1 MSKQIYLFKKAVR
14 DRLEDNTFLILWDCL
29 ESWTQ
34 NDWMTIFFIIF
45 LGIIFEI
52 ILVKICTSFRK
63 KLAFPEKG
71 SSDSQ
76 ENEDSSLTSM
86 TFDNWSIH
94 SSSEERDDDFSER
107 TITSSVTSNKNECYI
122 EKRVSPADE
131 IIWAGTSESK
141 YQVRYFSG
149 SHMASSDGTSSSLS
163 LFHSEVKK
171 VFLSHRGNPENE
183 HKTLQFSSKK
193 LFSIM
198 KTNKSKSLV
207 LSSDFHFSRT
217 SGIPTESENLDVAPC
232 PPAHLFLSRDQVR
245 HLEENV
251 RNQIPLKSS
260 ATLESETTLYSRSQD
275 FLTQSQHFVRMD
287 ISAQG
292 QDSFSGQRTIQNQ
305 VFYEAQFTSQAQQFV
320 NNQDSINSQPDVESR
335 FFAPPQDLMRKPSS
349 SSTQDSFQTQDMDR
363 SQHLLKV
370 PYSLETQ
377 DSIKGLESDKPLDE
391 TQYAIWS
398 EDTNKIKYSM
408 QGQNTTFNNARFL
421 VLTPSPNSVAKGKPH
436 VKSVKPKSQKQIL
449 SSKLSH
455 YSVCGL
461 VPFLPAIKRQK
472 TRRKILRSKSKF
484 YLKVSS
490 QKSKKTTTSWV
501 FQVTLCHTSKRSK
514 LGCEYTTKK
523 KELHQRKG
531 ISDKALHL
539 IYVSKFVPPY
549 IKKYSRKKLIKVLP
563 GLTGCRNF
571 LLKPNKSP
579 TAEKVSF
586 AGSIEKR
593 GTSGNS
599 KNVKQHSRDNK
610 GLKNISPNVSP
621 QLEQSFMVSTH
632 QLKSPCSLLIET
644 NWKNKESL
652 KDPITQAKKTG
663 IAEFDAPNSKKTS
676 DLHIPK
682 YETSLEEA
690 ISELLQKFVSSPKM
704 KLNRMKTQEDLKRTE
719 NPHLPLSNGEKLP
732 TSTAETQKCLT
743 KGNTQ
748 KQKNF
753 LEIVLE
759 SSDINLLISHKSNE
773 QLADIKIKGS
783 TEDVILKE
791 KKPLKLTITECDNLN
806 ESEKLECNTRSNIKN
821 MHNKRISDAFCNAT
835 NTAISESPDIEMH
848 SELKAKAGT
857 SRIIGL
863 SHSVVKQE
871 KLSDRKIIWNA
882 NYIEKRCIFKKAQER
897 DREEEE
903 QTLQEAIPKLE
914 SYAGFSS
921 LKSGEAKID
930 EILFSVRECDTPC
943 DANHQK
949 EQAGGIEKKETFDC
963 CMPAFSTSRRKRN
976 FKQHSDMKTLVNPKC
991 GILKAKKPSISYI
1004 LNIKGSSIPKHR
1016 KVLRFNLTTKMKERD
1031 QGKKMANKMY
1041 SFMTIKPDI
1050 NRYSKIEREEDT
1062 LGEKGFSSEQVKQV
1076 IASLEENIASDN
1088 TKETNLQGEEEEES
1102 EEETLL
1108 KIVPQYSQHF
1118 IFHSGQSREFDLQKS
1133 ENKRGRKILFVTEQD
1148 VPQQMQPT
1156 DPVDVEKPK
1165 NGHQTQRGTMCTAS
1179 SKLCLPKSEESLSG
1193 QVFMDTIKCDVP
1205 SDGSHTEE
1213 LYSYRKELKTLEFK
1227 KDQQAAVLESLAFS
1241 TPDPSESKR
1250 QRKTCTCT
1258 ALKSKMSS
1266 KCVIMKARKTPISQI
1281 FNIPGNGCLK
1291 KLPSKTLKSQIIDFL
1306 IHIKYFAVLEDFI
1319 AERKEGLVQEL
1330 PATILESLDL
1340 STLALPT
1347 SKRNNLKL
1355 IHKKNKM
1362 SPKCVTLKAKK
1373 APFSQTFHITKC
1385 TPSHRRQFRCNFKTM
1400 MKLGK
1405 PVAHIILNAIFSAM
1419 PISLDMKVHKRIKV
1433 ETDVPRKMRFRHEL
1447 QQQERSPDGER
1458 ASCASSSDK
1467 RGSTSNSTKEVKEQ
1481 GREAAL
1487 WNSQHFSFNAHETKE
1502 PYFVKSHLELKNSAR
1517 KRIPESLTIAQ
1528 ELQQRT
1534 LFTQSV
1540 LHSVSCSILNSLPSE
1555 KLPKRTKTQKG
1566 LKDTGSPKI
1575 LSPMPGKSIS
1585 ESLIVTAQTGIST
1598 EKSPKKELANSIL
1611 ERKIRLPKDLQA
1623 RTVESFDFSMPAS
1636 SYFKGQ
1642 RNAAQI
1648 PKSRTGKAQMA
1659 SVLKT
1664 VNMTRSGALSHGQE
1678 QEHILENVVKEISLG
1693 MSNIF
1698 INTFLSSAPVSPAI
1712 KRYNKVKARKGL
1724 LRQKSDITQ
1733 LKQDEGKRLYTY
1745 TSHKCSTSSNTSES
1759 RRQNEKEEG
1768 NEILFESGLQFLNS
1782 VRSRK
1787 DQNMLITEQ
1796 EVQQQ
1801 AVVSENIL
1809 ESICSP
1815 LIPFQTEKPNKT
1827 ISPQKD
1833 ILHRIGEKIPHPK
1846 SEKATSDHLLIDET
1860 EYSTISDESPTKKLD
1875 VHSAVS
1881 IQPEKE
1887 KKDIKTPK
1895 VTQYTIDQNIPPTK
1909 SGNLSVLGDLPNK
1922 SSRRK
1927 MGDCIA
1933 KEHEELQKELPT
1945 RSTTSVFSESKRQKK
1960 ILKSPERKNLTGPI
1974 SATMKANKPF
1984 CSQLLNS
1991 TEHGNLCCKME
2002 QEANLKS
2009 AGKDM
2014 QQDKNI
2020 ANAFSSP
2027 IPVSTNNKIDTE
2039 MYSTLNTEMDQ
2050 PRVKIH
2056 NHTYLEL
2063 EKSPCYREA
2072 QKANSTDTRNRSSN
2086 TMKMNAQHEQE
2097 EKNIQ
2102 KILESI
2108 PHYSQHFSFSAHHMK
2123 YPGPCKSKSELN
2135 SSEVKRTC
2143 NLSHT
2148 VQKMRQ
2154 EKHLRE
2160 LVLEPVSRNEM
2171 NFIQVETV
2179 KKSPHTHQGIKGVV
2193 DLKTSFPK
2201 AGKSETGSIQ
2211 CDTLCVGNHRMK
2223 RDSPV
2228 SEKKAWNK
2236 NDLVTTF
2243 LKPLDFSS
2251 IVSSEPKSQS
2261 HMLEFVGKKSMSP
2274 KHVTLKA
2281 KKLPISYLL
2290 NIKRC
2295 LTGIH
2300 KKKKQHEFKFKIKER
2315 QWNENMREAIFYA
2328 MQGAK
2333 IQPPKL
2339 VIDKH
2344 SFDTTARGTLYNRTL
2359 HKNLNGHI
2367 TEEMAEL
2374 GENLSTT
2381 FLGPLDSFIPVLS
2394 DSESQLKT
2402 VQLSKKKIILN
2413 LKYLAMKKKEK
2424 PISQILK
2431 INRQFITKHR
2441 KKLRSNFKI
2450 KMKEMRQV
2458 KNVADKFPN
2467 TIYFTFDISDI
2478 KKQSRLETE
2487 INRVS
2492 STWDINEECSEKRN
2506 VLNKAKVREKEE
2518 YEKQVLFRTVP
2529 QYTQP
2534 FEFGADQMR
2543 EPGSFKSEAPLTNTV
2558 LPKDITPQK
2567 TDTDL
2572 INQKAKTDAVEE
2584 SSPESVFFSKIH
2596 PLQIEKQK
2604 KKFKTVNWKKIA
2616 NSNTLA
2622 LHNKQQEPHVSVT
2635 IWHPAYTN
2643 TPMYPKIIKHKT
2655 KAKAANMKNTVHT
2668 KQAKLKAKKPL
2679 DFQMLDTIGYGTQ
2692 SNKKELRCNIKIQK
2706 ALQQGKTAPDVV
2718 LNDAESISSQV
2729 KGFLEVKKEKE
2740 KPRKLIHIP
2749 PQPKLNKSLR
2759 RKMSSSQ
2766 STNKSVI
2773 SRNIKTLK
2781 QYIREQKEKHQIVLL
2796 DILSQCRDQLVISQ
2810 QVKKEPD
2817 HVKLVVDLEREVY
2830 CDLSSQEREI
2840 NYTRFDISQS
2850 GTHTEIKFLT
2860 APRVK
2865 KGDIDVVKCSS
2876 SKGQNTFL
2884 TELDASQQKICKEQE
2899 LLKQGSIS
2907 MTNLGS
2913 IARPIMESPHLENI
2927 EKGVGEDM
2935 YINSK
2940 NISHLLRRQEL
2951 KKTDTLQHSKGQKFL
2966 RINLEVQKNMSA
2978 VHKGEVKLDRIS
2990 ESILNPTSCP
3000 SREPLH
3006 MKQAVNIT
3014 REENV
3019 SIPISLNVNLWKK
3032 DQVMLTNSPLK
3043 SDIQK
3048 MNFSEKRKAKQLK
3061 SSIQNKENIL
3071 ESISSCILHHLHIEK
3086 LKKEVSR
3093 KGMSSIVLSPMVE
3106 KSSNEADI
3114 PVDKLL
3120 CSEGIDLNIKGRKKH
3135 QQESICK
3142 VLPKSVP
3149 RSSIDIFQIK
3159 PPRVKKALKSEDS
3172 TVDYNLSA
3180 EVIGSLIGRK
3190 GEQQEKHTCEALPKP
3205 VSHPKTGLLQINT
3218 SVQQM
3223 QLDDTNMVH
3232 SEYLTSQAKEAS
3244 KVMGVIVGYTRK
3256 SEKKQ
3261 NLLSI
3266 EEKQQHL
3273 LTPCENFM
3281 GRISYSQ
3288 NDPRLLQHLIPQ
3300 TKEALS
3306 EVGNVSS
3313 RAKGSD
3319 LFPKDQTNIVS
3330 AYGLECIVPSIPS
3343 RQMKKQNTMLP
3354 LDSCSKITKYL
3365 NVSFPKEKKSPNRA
3379 QVIDSISNGSSPKLR
3394 IRKKVQSCK
3403 KYPKNVQK
3411 EVCSPEIFLRSLS
3424 IFMPVLPESKIQKD
3438 SLKQRGKKGIICSKR
3453 TLKLKKSVFPNT
3465 HNITDYGNREG
3476 MQWNMKEKMV
3486 TMKQRKGKPD
3496 LVMANIYEFIPAS
3509 PYLKLNKET
3518 IDGIISSNLKR
3529 TKHISQKKE
3538 KDRIK
3543 EINMKGRMDPN
3554 VISKAKKSSLSQVPN
3569 KKEIPGQIKQ
3579 ESKVQMGKS
3588 KPNVKLTN
3596 LCTSLPSLSYSNLN
3610 SRIKV
3615 GKDKS
3620 GIPRSCFLPP
3630 KLQASSNVR
3639 KTSFSESFNR
3649 YSLSNVIEP
3658 KHLPQKRRENRK
3670 NIVYVKDI
3678 MDLECIIFKGKKI
3691 PFKHILHGK
3700 EPHWHNKRQE
3710 KMVQEDKGDLDVVQ
3724 NKPHAS
3730 IPSSPNLEWGPGIKE
3745 VYMQGITRFCFP
3757 SLTLQELSDAMGIC
3771 EEPCDDILSSIKNA
3785 KYMSQK
3791 DEDRMRMALEEIN
3804 HSERITLKAKRSPV
3818 AQELQL
3824 NIKEKEKKMQ
3834 EDKDKQA
3841 GIPSEFCA
3849 SIYFPPY
3856 PQVDTRIKREAAMF
3870 KKTRCSFLQPKVQ
3883 GSSDIGKMAHK
3894 KSIYGDISNGVNI
3907 DKEHMMQEKDERI
3920 KMAKVIPLKEKKSP
3934 NSQEIQWDS
3943 RDQQK
3948 KTQKIKCKSGVVLIN
3963 TSASI
3968 PDASHLKL
3976 DKKIKKVDYVTEVT
3990 RYPLPELS
3998 HQKSSDAVKKAKT
4011 ESTNGDITSDVREA
4025 KEYMLQKEEESVK
4038 ISAEKDIMHP
4048 KDKELKGKK
4057 ALSQGRLLNLKE
4069 QGKVDREGEEQRKMD
4084 AEGKEE
4090 GKRDGEVKSE
4100 QEVVL
4105 PTHWVSESSLT
4116 HHELDTRIEGEE
4128 DVQGITRSAISQLQ
4142 LQKSFDKGKIAY
4154 TKSVGDDMTNNVKTG
4169 QDYEPQNRK
4178 DGGKTVNMK
4187 HIIYPKGTT
4196 SKVKTLPLP
4205 HVLSTPRGCGLQIRV
4220 QTNIKAKSRHIQ
4232 ERKSELD
4239 EVLTRPSL
4247 PQFKLNEGIEG
4258 KEEKQEVKRSFLSPL
4273 RHRES
4278 ADADKLKY
4286 TLSPSNDIS
4295 SDPKRTKY
4303 VPQKE
4308 ENKAHIFKKDILTPM
4323 SAQPPLFQSILKT
4336 KDLQMKIKE
4345 QVKRM
4350 QKDNKETIM
4359 LLSKVCP
4366 FVPSLTNLKL
4376 DTIEEEECEPGII
4389 KNYVPYR
4396 ELQQSLP
4403 SERIAFAKLI
4413 DSHVEEGH
4421 LPQKEKDQVQNK
4433 TKVDKDLLVI
4443 IQFSPSQLQLPESS
4457 GAGKIKY
4464 ADSNKGII
4472 SCNVIIKANQCLS
4485 YKEAMNRVIEG
4496 EKGRIFSKL
4505 TSKAETFSFTHLL
4518 SRKRHLNI
4526 KEQVKDVQKKGKPE
4540 MFPRKSYVSLPF
4552 PSHLKQDTGMEK
4564 KEDTLGVTQFYFP
4577 LLKSQDPSNSGKKA
4591 YTKSF
4596 DGCMLKEDDR
4606 FKIDI
4611 EDKMF
4616 PTSMDLKAKKLP
4628 LPHILNTKDLKW
4640 KRKEQRRKVQEDKD
4654 KLVMNVKNICIS
4666 LLTLPY
4672 LKFDTA
4678 EREGYMIRIT
4688 KLPLPQSQS
4697 KESSDAVKIA
4707 YAETIDGN
4715 LCNDVKELK
4724 EHKLQKEE
4732 KDREKNLDVKG
4743 IVDSNDM
4750 YLNAKKSPVL
4760 LKYNL
4765 CNLQWETKEQEG
4777 KVQEVTCEPACTM
4790 PSKTWTSRPSPLHLN
4805 MNIRIKEKSTLT
4817 LTRSVSPV
4825 NFHKLSYSEEVVN
4838 VGPIMSDNLISSQ
4851 EEKQCMP
4858 QNKEEDGVQAKNL
4871 MFSKLQEKKIQESKD
4886 EPGMLLTQSSISL
4899 LSHPNLKL
4907 DKEIQVDDEMLV
4919 LKRSVLQ
4926 RISTAEEI
4934 VHNETI
4940 SGDTMKDVQNKKK
4953 HMPQKEERDT
4963 KETVAMKGMK
4973 HTTDGNLKSKK
4984 SPPSYTLHSP
4994 KLNLNIGRQEQKKHE
5009 GPSKPPSMM
5018 LRKVYVSK
5026 PSPTNLDLDKSTQ
5039 VDEEELGI
5047 KRPCLLPLMLSALSN
5062 AEKTEDTEATSGNVR
5077 NRERHISQ
5085 KGEMYE
5091 VRTVD
5096 MRIRIQ
5102 QKEARI
5108 PPISHIFNT
5117 KKIVLNIKEL
5127 KEKVP
5132 KGKDEPCMVLTRT
5145 FLSIPSASSL
5155 YLNSGGKTD
5164 KDAPRITGSSC
5175 PQKNLQESTDTQKT
5189 AIRESISC
5197 NSKSVKKKTQLLPR
5211 EEAVHQWPSNF
5222 MISVQRRNEIP
5233 RVKSEGDLSQLI
5245 INSQHEDIYFTGFGT
5260 LRSRKRLKC
5269 FFTGL
5274 EAQPEKYKTE
5284 TCTTFISYPK
5294 MDPMKIENL
5303 KKETKIMDNLNHKIC
5318 PQTLVPLTKKIS
5330 KEIFVTFGTPV
5341 SSKRLSVSEG
5351 DDHQTLLKASLGSAD
5366 SCKFDKPKKDV
5377 HSNDKRSKMF
5387 SSKML
5392 APEIKGSLKKMNITE
5407 SNTHPNREKQE
5418 TVMKKQVAQWA
5429 ESGHK
5434 TRLNSS
5440 PSHKFPLQNGK
5451 QKTSLGKGTH
5461 KQTTGCPRI
5470 QIQSGIYMDVT
5481 EFDTIRRKKE
5491 QALLIPEQEKG
5502 ILESLQKSPSPCWT
5516 FSLKSGDL
5524 KETYE
5529 MDTRTTINMKQ
5540 KELEMEDEK
5549 LKIDT
5554 NIAILLKE
5562 DEVEMQKHTI
5572 VNLER
5577 EKIKMHTSTPV
5588 NLNVSSLKAEESQIK
5603 TQVITHTAN
5612 SCPIKQKYKK
5622 KQEMSGTKQ
5631 NIQPQKSFQKHVLD
5645 SFYAYIP
5652 LYHKFEG
5659 QKGRLTIADLKRE
5672 LSPQTLTMK
5681 IPKHP
5686 ILQILGNTGR
5696 GTPSNRKKLE
5706 YGFNKPKKMPLR
5718 SKGTSG
5724 IFIRSLTVSVMSPSH
5739 TEETTESEKNLERE
5753 KRTCL
5758 SKSQEKSP
5766 NASKIVK
5773 RNNSK
5778 NVKKRDQNFTKIVPE
5793 DSQPFMVDQQ
5803 QMQKLP
5809 NVKSEASFSSK
5820 IHKNNLTP
5828 QTEER
5833 VVPGHDIL
5841 KTIKEPDLLM
5851 IGQEEKAPKSMLTPT
5866 EYPCMSED
5874 PKENQ
5879 RDHGDLVQDTTT
5891 QKDQQQNTFPETV
5904 PIPLQI
5910 KSNEIKIVADS
5921 TSAESLLPL
5930 YEAIKNVF
5938 ESQIQNMIQDK
5949 VYADILEK
5957 LKAHK
5962 PDVWKLPPFAG
5973 GPHPTSPIT
5982 HPKLHPKS
5990 ILECFTP
5997 KLKNKLTNH
6006 LESKALEIKLNLI
6019 PETAKQ
6025 SFQKFDFS
6033 TKQAIVEDNSWR
6045 LYPRHKKMYFMSLEG
6060 IDTITL
6066 NLKHKY
6072 QKDSPHISCM
6082 KTLTVNVSSGS
6093 KEIITK
6099 LKSINKL
6106 ESGTSFLTSAN
6117 EMPSPHILQNYS
6129 VEEKDKLLVHFSIK
6143 TLEIQMK
6150 VFPRIVMES
6159 YEMADAQERRK
6170 PSPKC
6175 IHSCVEVPKPKNR
6188 ILLLFEEKSLHQ
6200 IHLDLQYKCLRFL
6213 LGLPVESMFPK
6224 PNTLPKHILK
6234 LNTVAICKKV
6244 DNSGESGSL
6253 SIDTEPLEKHISFKK
6268 QSPHENASW
6277 FKQFLEP
6284 THGCA
6289 PDLEQGGTKKED
6301 TTVLSVLKSYETAEK
6316 EKQYHVSFQ
6325 ETNTHESFDLKTQEN
6340 APSLVDSHSIQIS
6353 EDFTD
6358 SQIYTESSTNLEEFS
6373 ALEVH
6378 ESEECMFLQANP
6390 LIQESQN
6397 ILFELQKGI
6406 PLMKKIK
6413 TDLKSFYGE
6422 DSGSHHSRDCR
6433 KHSSIVTPPFYKSH
6447 ESKKYRS
6454 SSKMQSPDWLCHRS
6468 LSTIE
6473 VPFASSSVS
6482 FSEETLSWITKNK
6495 TNYSLAPLTESNI
6508 KLHLAKT
6515 QSEFYG
6521 PPETKERKK
6530 AKFDLFKKSVHWD
6543 CDYSYTQSKEKL
6555 TRKKKVCDYESER
6568 ADYFPSKRKLASKPH
6583 QEDINFH
6590 PERKQNQP
6598 FFYACI
6604 PADSLEMIPKTIRW
6618 TIPQK
6623 TLRKRN
6629 FRVPLVAKISSSCNI
6644 WSSSRKLLG
6653 SILESFNPSSSLTWS
6668 GAHSSGLYRIAIC
6681 HHQSITLLWG
6691 LTLEHLSLIRDIF
6704 QEGQEAILQ
6713 CCQVK
6718 GYRFQVYLHYL
6729 PYYHLHMYF
6738 TALGFKAPVLGVERA
6753 HLLTEVIVNVECNLE
6768 HYQQFTLTFA
6778 LRADAL
6784 LLPTIGR
6791 ITQKCGI
6798 GGEGKVC
6805 SRACLQEQ

>member
-14 DRLEDNTFLILWDCL
+14 DGLEDNTFLTLWDYL

-63 KLAFPEKG
+63 KLALPEKG
-71 SSDSQ
+71 SSDAQ
-76 ENEDSSLTSM
+76 EVKNNDSSLTST

-94 SSSEERDDDFSER
+94 SSSEERVDDFSER

-122 EKRVSPADE
+122 EKRVSPGDE

-163 LFHSEVKK
+163 LFHSEIKK
-171 VFLSHRGNPENE
+171 VFLSHRGYPENE

-198 KTNKSKSLV
+198 KTNKSKNLV

-217 SGIPTESENLDVAPC
+217 CGIPTESENLDVAPC
-232 PPAHLFLSRDQVR
+232 PPAHLLLSRDQVR

-275 FLTQSQHFVRMD
+275 FLTQSQHSVRMD
-287 ISAQG
+287 ILAQG
-292 QDSFSGQRTIQNQ
+292 QDSFSRQRAIQNQ

-335 FFAPPQDLMRKPSS
+335 YFAPPQDLIRKPSS
-349 SSTQDSFQTQDMDR
+349 GSTQDSFQTQDMDS

-370 PYSLETQ
+370 SSSLETQ

-391 TQYAIWS
+391 AQYAIWS
-398 EDTNKIKYSM
+398 EDSNKITYSI
-408 QGQNTTFNNARFL
+408 QGQNATFNNVRFL
-421 VLTPSPNSVAKGKPH
+421 VLTPSPNSVAKEKPH
-436 VKSVKPKSQKQIL
+436 LKSVKPKSQKQIL

-455 YSVCGL
+455 YSVCGY
-461 VPFLPAIKRQK
+461 VPFFPAIKRQK
-472 TRRKILRSKSKF
+472 TSRKILHSKSKF
-484 YLKVSS
+484 YLKISS
-490 QKSKKTTTSWV
+490 QKSKKTSTSWI
-501 FQVTLCHTSKRSK
+501 FQITACHTSKHSK
-514 LGCEYTTKK
+514 LGCKYTTKK
-523 KELHQRKG
+523 KELQRKG
-531 ISDKALHL
+531 ISEKALHH

-549 IKKYSRKKLIKVLP
+549 IKKYSRKKLMKVLP
-563 GLTGCRNF
+563 GLTECRNF
-571 LLKPNKSP
+571 LPKQSKSP

-586 AGSIEKR
+586 VGSLEKR
-593 GTSGNS
+593 GTSVNS

-621 QLEQSFMVSTH
+621 QLEQTFMVSTH
-632 QLKSPCSLLIET
+632 QLKSPSSLLIET

-652 KDPITQAKKTG
+652 IKDPITQAKKTG

-682 YETSLEEA
+682 HETSLEEA
-690 ISELLQKFVSSPKM
+690 ISELLQKCVSSPKM
-704 KLNRMKTQEDLKRTE
+704 KLNRSMKTQEDLKRTE
-719 NPHLPLSNGEKLP
+719 NSHLPLSNGEKLP
-732 TSTAETQKCLT
+732 TSTPETQKCLT

-748 KQKNF
+748 KQKDF
-753 LEIVLE
+753 PEIVLE
-759 SSDINLLISHKSNE
+759 SSDNLLISLGTKKHKSNE
-773 QLADIKIKGS
+773 QLTDIKIKGS

-791 KKPLKLTITECDNLN
+791 KKPLKLTVTECDNLN
-806 ESEKLECNTRSNIKN
+806 ESKKLECSTRSNIKN

-835 NTAISESPDIEMH
+835 STAFSGSPDIEMH
-848 SELKAKAGT
+848 SELKTKTDT

-863 SHSVVKQE
+863 THSAVKQE
-871 KLSDRKIIWNA
+871 KLSDRKIICSVE
-882 NYIEKRCIFKKAQER
+882 YIEKGCIFKKMREH

-914 SYAGFSS
+914 SDAGFSS
-921 LKSGEAKID
+921 LKSEKAKID
-930 EILFSVRECDTPC
+930 EILFYVRECSTPC
-943 DANHQK
+943 DTNHQK

-976 FKQHSDMKTLVNPKC
+976 FKQHSDVKTLVNPKC
-991 GILKAKKPSISYI
+991 GILKAKKSSISYI
-1004 LNIKGSSIPKHR
+1004 LNIKGGSIPKHR

-1031 QGKKMANKMY
+1031 QGKKMADKMY
-1041 SFMTIKPDI
+1041 SFITIKPDI
-1050 NRYSKIEREEDT
+1050 NRYSKKEREEDM
-1062 LGEKGFSSEQVKQV
+1062 LGEKALSSEQVKQV
-1076 IASLEENIASDN
+1076 IASLEENITSDN

-1118 IFHSGQSREFDLQKS
+1118 IFRSGQSREFDVQKP

-1148 VPQQMQPT
+1148 VPQRMQPT
-1156 DPVDVEKPK
+1156 DPMDIEKPK
-1165 NGHQTQRGTMCTAS
+1165 NGHQTQRGTMCPEFLKLWLLK
-1179 SKLCLPKSEESLSG
+1179 SKESLTG
-1193 QVFMDTIKCDVP
+1193 QVLKDTIKSDVP
-1205 SDGSHTEE
+1205 SAENHTEE
-1213 LYSYRKELKTLEFK
+1213 LYSHPKELKTLEFK

-1250 QRKTCTCT
+1250 QRKTFTCT
-1258 ALKSKMSS
+1258 ALKRKMSS

-1306 IHIKYFAVLEDFI
+1306 IHIKYFAVLKDFTS
-1319 AERKEGLVQEL
+1319 ERKERSAQEL

-1355 IHKKNKM
+1355 LYKKNKM

-1373 APFSQTFHITKC
+1373 APFSQTFNITKC
-1385 TPSHRRQFRCNFKTM
+1385 TPSRRRQFKCNFKTM
-1400 MKLGK
+1400 MKQRK
-1405 PVAHIILNAIFSAM
+1405 PVANIILNAIFSAM
-1419 PISLDMKVHKRIKV
+1419 PISLDMKVHKRIKI
-1433 ETDVPRKMRFRHEL
+1433 ETDVPWKMRLKHEL
-1447 QQQERSPDGER
+1447 QQQGRSPDGER
-1458 ASCASSSDK
+1458 ASCANSSDT
-1467 RGSTSNSTKEVKEQ
+1467 RGSTSNSTKEVKVQ
-1481 GREAAL
+1481 GREAAP
-1487 WNSQHFSFNAHETKE
+1487 WNSQHFSFNAHAMKK
-1502 PYFVKSHLELKNSAR
+1502 PHFVKSCLELKNSAR
-1517 KRIPESLTIAQ
+1517 KKIPESLTIAQ

-1540 LHSVSCSILNSLPSE
+1540 LHSVSCSILNALPSE

-1566 LKDTGSPKI
+1566 LKDTGSLKI
-1575 LSPMPGKSIS
+1575 LSPIPGKSIS
-1585 ESLIVTAQTGIST
+1585 ESLIVTAQSGIPT
-1598 EKSPKKELANSIL
+1598 EKSPKKELASSIP
-1611 ERKIRLPKDLQA
+1611 EGKIRLPKDLQA
-1623 RTVESFDFSMPAS
+1623 RIVESFDFSMPAS

-1642 RNAAQI
+1642 RNTAQI
-1648 PKSRTGKAQMA
+1648 LKSRTGKAQRA

-1664 VNMTRSGALSHGQE
+1664 VNMTRSGALSHRQE
-1678 QEHILENVVKEISLG
+1678 QGHILENVVKEISLG

-1712 KRYNKVKARKGL
+1712 KRYNQIKATKGL
-1724 LRQKSDITQ
+1724 LPKKSNITQ

-1745 TSHKCSTSSNTSES
+1745 TSNKCRTTSNTSES

-1768 NEILFESGLQFLNS
+1768 NEILFEAGLQFLNS

-1815 LIPFQTEKPNKT
+1815 LIPFQTEKPSKT

-1833 ILHRIGEKIPHPK
+1833 ILHRIGEKTPHPK
-1846 SEKATSDHLLIDET
+1846 SGKAKSDHLVIDET
-1860 EYSTISDESPTKKLD
+1860 EYSTISGLD
-1875 VHSAVS
+1875 VHSAIS

-1887 KKDIKTPK
+1887 KKGITQK
-1895 VTQYTIDQNIPPTK
+1895 VTQYTVDQNIPPTQ
-1909 SGNLSVLGDLPNK
+1909 SGNSVLGDLPNK

-1927 MGDCIA
+1927 VGGRIA
-1933 KEHEELQKELPT
+1933 KKHEELQKELPT
-1945 RSTTSVFSESKRQKK
+1945 TSTTSVFSESKRQKK
-1960 ILKSPERKNLTGPI
+1960 ILKFPERKNLMGPI
-1974 SATMKANKPF
+1974 SATMKAKKPF

-1991 TEHGNLCCKME
+1991 IEHGKLCCRME
-2002 QEANLKS
+2002 QEGNFKS
-2009 AGKDM
+2009 TVKHM
-2014 QQDKNI
+2014 RQDKNI
-2020 ANAFSSP
+2020 TNALSSP
-2027 IPVSTNNKIDTE
+2027 IPVSSNNKINTK
-2039 MYSTLNTEMDQ
+2039 MYSTLNTEMNQ
-2050 PRVKIH
+2050 PRLKIH

-2063 EKSPCYREA
+2063 EESPCYREA
-2072 QKANSTDTRNRSSN
+2072 QKANSTDTQNGSSY
-2086 TMKMNAQHEQE
+2086 TMKMNVQHEQE

-2102 KILESI
+2102 KILESV
-2108 PHYSQHFSFSAHHMK
+2108 PHYSQHISFSAHHMK

-2143 NLSHT
+2143 HLSHT

-2160 LVLEPVSRNEM
+2160 TALEPVSRNEM

-2179 KKSPHTHQGIKGVV
+2179 EKSPHTHEGIKSVV

-2201 AGKSETGSIQ
+2201 AGKSEAGLIQ
-2211 CDTLCVGNHRMK
+2211 SDTFCVGNHRMQN
-2223 RDSPV
+2223 DSPV

-2243 LKPLDFSS
+2243 LKLLDFSS
-2251 IVSSEPKSQS
+2251 IDSSEPKSQS

-2281 KKLPISYLL
+2281 KKLPISQLL

-2300 KKKKQHEFKFKIKER
+2300 KKKKQHKFKYKIKER

-2328 MQGAK
+2328 MEGAK
-2333 IQPPKL
+2333 IQPLKL
-2339 VIDKH
+2339 VVDKH

-2359 HKNLNGHI
+2359 HKNLDGHI

-2381 FLGPLDSFIPVLS
+2381 FLDPLDSFISVLS
-2394 DSESQLKT
+2394 DSESQIKT

-2413 LKYLAMKKKEK
+2413 SKCLATKKKEK
-2424 PISQILK
+2424 PISQMLK

-2450 KMKEMRQV
+2450 KMKKMRQV

-2467 TIYFTFDISDI
+2467 TLYFTFDISDI

-2487 INRVS
+2487 INRASRFSPIQPEQMDLPAEGLVMS
-2492 STWDINEECSEKRN
+2492 QSLNVTGHSTSSINKEHKQKIDVEREKNVLNADLKCIHASMPIRLHIKMEHLPSTWDIIEECSEKKN

-2529 QYTQP
+2529 KYSQP

-2543 EPGSFKSEAPLTNTV
+2543 EPGPFKSEALLTNTV
-2558 LPKDITPQK
+2558 LPKDITSQK
-2567 TDTDL
+2567 TDNDL
-2572 INQKAKTDAVEE
+2572 INQKAKTEAVEE

-2596 PLQIEKQK
+2596 PFQLEKQK
-2604 KKFKTVNWKKIA
+2604 KKFKTRNWKKIA
-2616 NSNTLA
+2616 NSNTLITKAEKSIADTHSINTIECDDSLQRREGIELEKQGHPA
-2622 LHNKQQEPHVSVT
+2622 LHDKQQEPRVSGT
-2635 IWHPAYTN
+2635 IWHPVYTN
-2643 TPMYPKIIKHKT
+2643 IPIYPKIIKHNT
-2655 KAKAANMKNTVHT
+2655 KAKAADMKNTVHT

-2706 ALQQGKTAPDVV
+2706 AFQQGKTAVGLV
-2718 LNDAESISSQV
+2718 QNSLNDTESISSQV
-2729 KGFLEVKKEKE
+2729 KGFFEVKNEKE

-2759 RKMSSSQ
+2759 RKMSSSR
-2766 STNKSVI
+2766 STDKRVI

-2781 QYIREQKEKHQIVLL
+2781 QYIREQKEKHEIVLL

-2830 CDLSSQEREI
+2830 FDLSSQEREI
-2840 NYTRFDISQS
+2840 NHTRFDIPQS
-2850 GTHTEIKFLT
+2850 GTHTEIKLLT

-2865 KGDIDVVKCSS
+2865 EGGVEVIECSR
-2876 SKGQNTFL
+2876 SKGPNMFL
-2884 TELDASQQKICKEQE
+2884 TELDASQQICKEQE

-2907 MTNLGS
+2907 MTNPGS
-2913 IARPIMESPHLENI
+2913 IACPIMESPHLEKI

-2951 KKTDTLQHSKGQKFL
+2951 KKKDILQHSKGQKFL
-2966 RINLEVQKNMSA
+2966 HINLEVQRNMSA
-2978 VHKGEVKLDRIS
+2978 VQKGEVKLDHIS
-2990 ESILNPTSCP
+2990 ESILNSTSCP
-3000 SREPLH
+3000 GREPH
-3006 MKQAVNIT
+3006 YMKQAVNVT
-3014 REENV
+3014 RGKNV
-3019 SIPISLNVNLWKK
+3019 SIPINLNVNPWKK

-3043 SDIQK
+3043 SNRQK
-3048 MNFSEKRKAKQLK
+3048 MNFSKKKRAKHLK

-3086 LKKEVSR
+3086 LKEEVSR

-3106 KSSNEADI
+3106 KSSNEAGV
-3114 PVDKLL
+3114 PADKLL
-3120 CSEGIDLNIKGRKKH
+3120 CSERIDLNLKGRQKH
-3135 QQESICK
+3135 QQENICK
-3142 VLPKSVP
+3142 VLPKSVSC
-3149 RSSIDIFQIK
+3149 SSIDILQIK
-3159 PPRVKKALKSEDS
+3159 LPRVKKALKIEDRS
-3172 TVDYNLSA
+3172 MYHTSNTGKED
-3180 EVIGSLIGRK
+3180 SLIGRK
-3190 GEQQEKHTCEALPKP
+3190 GEQQEKHTREALPKP
-3205 VSHPKTGLLQINT
+3205 ASHPKTDLLQINT
-3218 SVQQM
+3218 PVQQV

-3232 SEYLTSQAKEAS
+3232 SEYLTSQAREAS
-3244 KVMGVIVGYTRK
+3244 KGMGVIVGYTQK

-3266 EEKQQHL
+3266 EQEQQHL

-3281 GRISYSQ
+3281 GLISYPQ
-3288 NDPRLLQHLIPQ
+3288 NDPWLLQHLMPQ

-3313 RAKGSD
+3313 RTKGLD
-3319 LFPKDQTNIVS
+3319 LFPKDQTNIAC
-3330 AYGLECIVPSIPS
+3330 AYGLECIVPSIPP

-3354 LDSCSKITKYL
+3354 LESCSKTIKYL
-3365 NVSFPKEKKSPNRA
+3365 DVSFPKEKKSSNGA
-3379 QVIDSISNGSSPKLR
+3379 QVIDSISDGSSPKLR

-3411 EVCSPEIFLRSLS
+3411 EVCLSEIFLRSLS
-3424 IFMPVLPESKIQKD
+3424 IFMPVLPESKIQND
-3438 SLKQRGKKGIICSKR
+3438 SIKQRGKKGIICSKR
-3453 TLKLKKSVFPNT
+3453 TSKLNKSIFPNI

-3476 MQWNMKEKMV
+3476 MQWNTKEKMV

-3543 EINMKGRMDPN
+3543 EINTKGRMDPN
-3554 VISKAKKSSLSQVPN
+3554 VILKAKKSSLSQVPN

-3588 KPNVKLTN
+3588 KSNVKLTN

-3615 GKDKS
+3615 GKEDKS

-3658 KHLPQKRRENRK
+3658 KHLPQKRREDRRNK
-3670 NIVYVKDI
+3670 VYMKDI
-3678 MDLECIIFKGKKI
+3678 MGLECIIFKGKKI

-3700 EPHWHNKRQE
+3700 EPHWNKKRQE
-3710 KMVQEDKGDLDVVQ
+3710 KMVQEDKSDLDVVQ

-3730 IPSSPNLEWGPGIKE
+3730 IPSSPNLEWGPRIKE

-3757 SLTLQELSDAMGIC
+3757 SLTLQELSNAIRIS

-3791 DEDRMRMALEEIN
+3791 DEDKVGMALEEIN
-3804 HSERITLKAKRSPV
+3804 HSERIALKVKQSPI

-3824 NIKEKEKKMQ
+3824 NIEEIEKKMQ

-3856 PQVDTRIKREAAMF
+3856 PQVDTGIKKEAAML
-3870 KKTRCSFLQPKVQ
+3870 KKARCSFLQPKLQ
-3883 GSSDIGKMAHK
+3883 GSSDTGKMAHK

-3907 DKEHMMQEKDERI
+3907 AKEHMMQERDESI
-3920 KMAKVIPLKEKKSP
+3920 KMAKVIPLKKKKSP
-3934 NSQEIQWDS
+3934 NSQEIQRDI

-3948 KTQKIKCKSGVVLIN
+3948 KTQKIKCESGVVLID
-3963 TSASI
+3963 TSTSM
-3968 PDASHLKL
+3968 PDVSQSKM

-3990 RYPLPELS
+3990 RSSLPELF
-3998 HQKSSDAVKKAKT
+3998 HQKPSDAVKKAKT
-4011 ESTNGDITSDVREA
+4011 KSTNGDIISDVQEA
-4025 KEYMLQKEEESVK
+4025 KEYMLQKEGESIK
-4038 ISAEKDIMHP
+4038 ISAKKNIMHP
-4048 KDKELKGKK
+4048 NDKDLKGKK
-4057 ALSQGRLLNLKE
+4057 ALSQGRPLNLKE

-4090 GKRDGEVKSE
+4090 GKMDAEVKGE
-4100 QEVVL
+4100 QDVVL
-4105 PTHWVSESSLT
+4105 PTHCVSESLT
-4116 HHELDTRIEGEE
+4116 HHELDTRIEGEV
-4128 DVQGITRSAISQLQ
+4128 DAQGITKSAIPQLE
-4142 LQKSFDKGKIAY
+4142 LQESFDEGKIAY
-4154 TKSVGDDMTNNVKTG
+4154 TKSVGDDMTNNVKTR

-4196 SKVKTLPLP
+4196 SKAKTLPLP
-4205 HVLSTPRGCGLQIRV
+4205 RVLSTPRGYGPQIRV
-4220 QTNIKAKSRHIQ
+4220 QTNIKAKLRHIQ

-4239 EVLTRPSL
+4239 EVLTRPSV
-4247 PQFKLNEGIEG
+4247 PQLKLTEGIEG
-4258 KEEKQEVKRSFLSPL
+4258 KEGKQEVKRPFLSPL

-4278 ADADKLKY
+4278 SDAGKLKY
-4286 TLSPSNDIS
+4286 TVSPLNDMS

-4303 VPQKE
+4303 VTQKE
-4308 ENKAHIFKKDILTPM
+4308 EDKAHIFKKDILTPM
-4323 SAQPPLFQSILKT
+4323 SAQPSLFQNILKT
-4336 KDLQMKIKE
+4336 KDGQVKIKE

-4350 QKDNKETIM
+4350 QKGNKETIE
-4359 LLSKVCP
+4359 LLNKDCP
-4366 FVPSLTNLKL
+4366 FVTSLTNLKL
-4376 DTIEEEECEPGII
+4376 DKIEEEECELGII

-4403 SERIAFAKLI
+4403 SERIALTKLI
-4413 DSHVEEGH
+4413 DSHVEKGH
-4421 LPQKEKDQVQNK
+4421 LPQKEKDQLQNN
-4433 TKVDKDLLVI
+4433 TKVDEDLLVI

-4472 SCNVIIKANQCLS
+4472 SCNVIIKANQCMS
-4485 YKEAMNRVIEG
+4485 HKEAMNRVIEG
-4496 EKGRIFSKL
+4496 EKGRIFPKL
-4505 TSKAETFSFTHLL
+4505 TSKAETFPLTHLL

-4526 KEQVKDVQKKGKPE
+4526 KEQVKDVQRKGKPE
-4540 MFPRKSYVSLPF
+4540 MFPRKSYVSLHF
-4552 PSHLKQDTGMEK
+4552 PSHLNQDTGMKK
-4564 KEDTLGVTQFYFP
+4564 KEDTLGITQFYFP
-4577 LLKSQDPSNSGKKA
+4577 LLKGQDPSDSGKKA
-4591 YTKSF
+4591 YIKSF
-4596 DGCMLKEDDR
+4596 DGYMLKEEDR

-4616 PTSMDLKAKKLP
+4616 PTSMDLKAKKLS
-4628 LPHILNTKDLKW
+4628 LPHILNTKELKW
-4640 KRKEQRRKVQEDKD
+4640 KRTEQRRKVQEDKD

-4697 KESSDAVKIA
+4697 KESSDAAEIA
-4707 YAETIDGN
+4707 HVETIDGN
-4715 LCNDVKELK
+4715 LYNDVKELK
-4724 EHKLQKEE
+4724 EHTLQKEE
-4732 KDREKNLDVKG
+4732 KNKEKNLDMKG
-4743 IVDSNDM
+4743 IVDPNDM

-4765 CNLQWETKEQEG
+4765 CNLQWETEEQEG
-4777 KVQEVTCEPACTM
+4777 EVQKVTCEPASTM
-4790 PSKTWTSRPSPLHLN
+4790 PSKACTSMSSPLHLN
-4805 MNIRIKEKSTLT
+4805 MNIRIEEKSVLT

-4838 VGPIMSDNLISSQ
+4838 VGPIMSDNLITSQ

-4858 QNKEEDGVQAKNL
+4858 QNKEEDGVQTKNL

-4886 EPGMLLTQSSISL
+4886 EPGILLTQSSTSL
-4899 LSHPNLKL
+4899 PPCPNLKL

-4919 LKRSVLQ
+4919 LKKSVLQ
-4926 RISTAEEI
+4926 TIATTGEI
-4934 VHNETI
+4934 VHTETI
-4940 SGDTMKDVQNKKK
+4940 SGDTTKDVQNKKK
-4953 HMPQKEERDT
+4953 HMLQKEERDT
-4963 KETVAMKGMK
+4963 QKTVAMKGMK
-4973 HTTDGNLKSKK
+4973 HTTDGTLKSKK
-4984 SPPSYTLHSP
+4984 SPPSYALHSP
-4994 KLNLNIGRQEQKKHE
+4994 ELNLNVGRQEQKKYE
-5009 GPSKPPSMM
+5009 GPSKPPNMV

-5026 PSPTNLDLDKSTQ
+5026 PPPTNLDLDKSTQ
-5039 VDEEELGI
+5039 VDEEELGM
-5047 KRPCLLPLMLSALSN
+5047 KRPCLLPLMLSALSD
-5062 AEKTEDTEATSGNVR
+5062 AEKTEDTEAISDNVR
-5077 NRERHISQ
+5077 NREQHTSQ

-5091 VRTVD
+5091 VKTVD

-5117 KKIVLNIKEL
+5117 KGFVLNIKEL
-5127 KEKVP
+5127 KKKVP

-5145 FLSIPSASSL
+5145 FISIPSASSL
-5155 YLNSGGKTD
+5155 YLNSGSKID
-5164 KDAPRITGSSC
+5164 EDAPRITGSSC
-5175 PQKNLQESTDTQKT
+5175 PQKNLQESTDTQKRT
-5189 AIRESISC
+5189 IRESISC
-5197 NSKSVKKKTQLLPR
+5197 KSKSVKKKKQLLPQ

-5222 MISVQRRNEIP
+5222 MISVQQRNEIP

-5303 KKETKIMDNLNHKIC
+5303 KKETKTMDNLNYKKS
-5318 PQTLVPLTKKIS
+5318 PQALVPLTKKIS

-5341 SSKRLSVSEG
+5341 SSKGLSVSEG
-5351 DDHQTLLKASLGSAD
+5351 DDHQNLLKASPGSAD
-5366 SCKFDKPKKDV
+5366 SCKLEKPKKDV
-5377 HSNDKRSKMF
+5377 HGNDKISKMF
-5387 SSKML
+5387 SSKLL
-5392 APEIKGSLKKMNITE
+5392 APEIKGSRKKMSITE
-5407 SNTHPNREKQE
+5407 SDTHPNREKQE
-5418 TVMKKQVAQWA
+5418 IVMKKQVAQWA

-5440 PSHKFPLQNGK
+5440 PSCKFPLQNAK
-5451 QKTSLGKGTH
+5451 QKTSLGKSTH
-5461 KQTTGCPRI
+5461 EQTTVCPRI
-5470 QIQSGIYMDVT
+5470 QIQSGIYMGVT

-5491 QALLIPEQEKG
+5491 QALLIPEQEEG

-5516 FSLKSGDL
+5516 FSHQSRDL
-5524 KETYE
+5524 KEKNE

-5540 KELEMEDEK
+5540 KELGMEDEK

-5562 DEVEMQKHTI
+5562 DKIEMQKHTI

-5577 EKIKMHTSTPV
+5577 EKIKMGTSTQV

-5603 TQVITHTAN
+5603 TQVIAHTAN
-5612 SCPIKQKYKK
+5612 SCPIKQKHKK
-5622 KQEMSGTKQ
+5622 KLEMSGTKQ
-5631 NIQPQKSFQKHVLD
+5631 DVQPQKLFQKRVLD

-5652 LYHKFEG
+5652 LSHKSGG

-5672 LSPQTLTMK
+5672 LSTKTLTMK

-5686 ILQILGNTGR
+5686 ILQILDNTGR

-5706 YGFNKPKKMPLR
+5706 YGFNKPKKMTLR

-5724 IFIRSLTVSVMSPSH
+5724 IFIRSLTVSVMNPSQ
-5739 TEETTESEKNLERE
+5739 TEETTESETNRERE

-5766 NASKIVK
+5766 NVSKIVK
-5773 RNNSK
+5773 RNNL
-5778 NVKKRDQNFTKIVPE
+5778 NTVKKGDQNFSKIVPE
-5793 DSQPFMVDQQ
+5793 DSQPFMVNQQ
-5803 QMQKLP
+5803 QMKKLP
-5809 NVKSEASFSSK
+5809 NVKSEASLSSE
-5820 IHKNNLTP
+5820 IHKSNLTP
-5828 QTEER
+5828 QTEEK
-5833 VVPGHDIL
+5833 VVPGHDISR
-5841 KTIKEPDLLM
+5841 TIKEPDLLM
-5851 IGQEEKAPKSMLTPT
+5851 IGQKEKAPKSMLTPI

-5874 PKENQ
+5874 LKEKQ
-5879 RDHGDLVQDTTT
+5879 RDHGDLLQDTTT
-5891 QKDQQQNTFPETV
+5891 RKDQQQNTFPETV

-5910 KSNEIKIVADS
+5910 KSKEIKIVADS

-5938 ESQIQNMIQDK
+5938 ESQIQNMIQGK

-5962 PDVWKLPPFAG
+5962 PDDWKLPPFAG
-5973 GPHPTSPIT
+5973 GPHPTSPII
-5982 HPKLHPKS
+5982 HPKLQPKP

-6025 SFQKFDFS
+6025 SFQKFNFS
-6033 TKQAIVEDNSWR
+6033 TKQAIVEDNSWS
-6045 LYPRHKKMYFMSLEG
+6045 LCPRRKKMYFLSLEG
-6060 IDTITL
+6060 IDAIAL
-6066 NLKHKY
+6066 NLKHKH

-6106 ESGTSFLTSAN
+6106 KSGTSFLTSAN

-6129 VEEKDKLLVHFSIK
+6129 VEEKDKLLIHFSMK

-6159 YEMADAQERRK
+6159 YEMADARDKRK
-6170 PSPKC
+6170 LSPKC

-6253 SIDTEPLEKHISFKK
+6253 SIDTELLEKHISFKK
-6268 QSPHENASW
+6268 QSPHENSSS

-6289 PDLEQGGTKKED
+6289 PDLEQHGTKKED
-6301 TTVLSVLKSYETAEK
+6301 TTVLSALKSYGTAEK

-6340 APSLVDSHSIQIS
+6340 APSFVDSHSTQIS

-6358 SQIYTESSTNLEEFS
+6358 TQTYTESSTNLEEFS

-6390 LIQESQN
+6390 LIRESQN

-6413 TDLKSFYGE
+6413 TDLKSFYSK
-6422 DSGSHHSRDCR
+6422 DSGSHHNRDCR
-6433 KHSSIVTPPFYKSH
+6433 KHSSIVTPPSYKSH
-6447 ESKKYRS
+6447 KSKKYRS
-6454 SSKMQSPDWLCHRS
+6454 SSKMQSPDWLYHRS
-6468 LSTIE
+6468 LSTFE
-6473 VPFASSSVS
+6473 VPFVSSSVT
-6482 FSEETLSWITKNK
+6482 FSEETLSLVTKNK
-6495 TNYSLAPLTESNI
+6495 AGYSLAPLTESNI

-6515 QSEFYG
+6515 QTEFYSH
-6521 PPETKERKK
+6521 PETKERNK

-6555 TRKKKVCDYESER
+6555 TGKKKVYDYESER
-6568 ADYFPSKRKLASKPH
+6568 ADYFPSKCKLVSKPH

-6653 SILESFNPSSSLTWS
+6653 SILESFNPV
-6668 GAHSSGLYRIAIC
+6668 H
-6681 HHQSITLLWG
+6681 
-6691 LTLEHLSLIRDIF
+6691 
-6704 QEGQEAILQ
+6704 
-6713 CCQVK
+6713 
-6718 GYRFQVYLHYL
+6718 
-6729 PYYHLHMYF
+6729 
-6738 TALGFKAPVLGVERA
+6738 
-6753 HLLTEVIVNVECNLE
+6753 
-6768 HYQQFTLTFA
+6768 
-6778 LRADAL
+6778 
-6784 LLPTIGR
+6784 
-6791 ITQKCGI
+6791 
-6798 GGEGKVC
+6798 
-6805 SRACLQEQ
+6805 